1 MRTSSSNIRRLR
13 SGVIGS
19 ISAWLPSRRSTAH
32 QRGATV
38 VTFSGQGRSGSA
50 TGVNGAYL
58 PIGMPDG
65 RWGLRACGWFSLM
78 GRLLLRAAD
87 SSGMRSAGAPW
98 TRDHRGEA
106 ADLGEGLAA
115 ADKQDAAAHTATVA
129 AGQSTSHPHGQSTV

>member
-38 VTFSGQGRSGSA
+38 VVLSGQVRSGSG
-50 TGVNGAYL
+50 TGRKGAYL
-58 PIGMPDG
+58 PIGIGDG
-65 RWGLRACGWFSLM
+65 RWGLRACGWLSVM
-78 GRLLLRAAD
+78 VG
-87 SSGMRSAGAPW
+87 SSGGLQTAPGCGQLAPGDARSP
-98 TRDHRGEA
+98 RRG

-115 ADKQDAAAHTATVA
+115 ADKQEAA
-129 AGQSTSHPHGQSTV
+129 

>member
-32 QRGATV
+32 QRGATLV
-38 VTFSGQGRSGSA
+38 VLSGQVRSGSG

-58 PIGMPDG
+58 PIGIGDG
-65 RWGLRACGWFSLM
+65 RCGLRTCGWFSLM
-78 GRLLLRAAD
+78 GAPLAGCGQLRDAV
-87 SSGMRSAGAPW
+87 SWRPG
-98 TRDHRGEA
+98 TRDTRGEG

-115 ADKQDAAAHTATVA
+115 ADKQEAAAHTVTVA
-129 AGQSTSHPHGQSTV
+129 VPR